1 MGIQASGMSSPL
13 SLLKLFGIKS
23 YVDSLFEPTCV
34 PVGVT
39 INKLHLAPNRNMP
52 RFVSVFRNRRSLSTR
67 KPYVSVMSFILSR
80 IDLKV
85 SPIYAGMVLG
95 RL

>member
-52 RFVSVFRNRRSLSTR
+52 RFVSVFRNRRG

-80 IDLKV
+80 IDLTV